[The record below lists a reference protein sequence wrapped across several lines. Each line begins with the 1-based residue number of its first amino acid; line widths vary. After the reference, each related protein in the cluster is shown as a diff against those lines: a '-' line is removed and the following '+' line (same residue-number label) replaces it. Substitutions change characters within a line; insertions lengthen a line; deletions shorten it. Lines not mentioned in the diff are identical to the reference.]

1 MFGTGRDHGNEG
13 ARKHISRFG
22 TGTGADPRE
31 RSGIVSDCPANG
43 SGVTPGAGS
52 RWPAVGLAAV
62 LLAAPATPSAAA
74 DREGPKADFY
84 SYLPA
89 APDISLPE
97 INIPFWT
104 DDLNKAKRAYKEGRY
119 GRAIRFF
126 RKASEDGNIVADW
139 YLGHMHA
146 QGRGVPRDD
155 AMAYTYYARVADHY
169 DPDERDKKRLRIIVD
184 AMLRIA
190 DYQRTGIPA
199 AGIQRNA
206 AAAMRTYMKLAT
218 VYGHPAALYALGVMN
233 ISGEGVK
240 RNPQQ
245 GLKWLMAAARKRYA
259 PAEAYLGELYLDGRI
274 VRADRTRA
282 LMWYMLAR
290 QSARPEENPEI
301 YDRALQIEANT
312 AEDERIEAEARARV
326 WDGQYPTPRR
336 RTSSN

>member
-1 MFGTGRDHGNEG
+1 MISGPAYRFAPR
-13 ARKHISRFG
+13 RKL
-22 TGTGADPRE
+22 P
-31 RSGIVSDCPANG
+31 
-43 SGVTPGAGS
+43 GVVKA
-52 RWPAVGLAAV
+52 AGLAVLAV
-62 LLAAPATPSAAA
+62 SVLVAPARAA
-74 DREGPKADFY
+74 DGDGPLAEFY

-89 APDISLPE
+89 TPDISLPD

-104 DDLNKAKRAYKEGRY
+104 DDLNKAKRAYREGRY
-119 GRAIRFF
+119 KRAMRFF

-139 YLGHMHA
+139 YLGHMYA

-155 AMAYTYYARVADHY
+155 ATAYTYYARVADHY

-190 DYQRTGIPA
+190 DYQRTGVST
-199 AGIQRNA
+199 AGIKSNA
-206 AAAMRTYMKLAT
+206 TAAMRTYMKLAT

-233 ISGEGVK
+233 ISGQGVK
-240 RNPQQ
+240 KNPQQ
-245 GLKWLMAAARKRYA
+245 GLKWLMAAARKRHA
-259 PAEAYLGELYLDGRI
+259 PAEAYLGELYLEGKI

-312 AEDERIEAEARARV
+312 EDDERIEAEARARV
-326 WDGQYPTPRR
+326 WDGQYPTSRR
-336 RTSSN
+336 SASN